1 VAEEGELVL
10 VTGWSGFIGRRL
22 VRGLAARLDRDR
34 DRLVLFT
41 RPRQVAAA
49 RAELAELAELGVP
62 GEVMEGDVV
71 QMHLGLSGEEYRR
84 LGARLTSIWHL
95 AALYDLGADPRSIR
109 DVNLEGTRHVLELA
123 LASRNLKRLHH
134 FSTAYVSGDREG
146 VVLEDE
152 LEMGQRF
159 YNPYERSKYEAESL
173 VRRAMPELPA
183 TVYRPSIVVGD
194 SRTGE
199 IDRIDGPYYLAIP
212 LVASPV
218 AVPLPLPRNGVAPLN
233 VVPVDFVVSAAL
245 SIGRNPAAVGKT
257 VHLVDPAPL
266 SARRVYE
273 LVAARAGRTLP
284 PVALPHRAVEALL
297 GLPLLERLARPQRNA
312 IRMVNHLVIY
322 NCRNQLELLAGTGVR
337 CPPITD
343 YLDRLME
350 YARAYLASPPPLAA
364 GGQVEDPLDEAP
376 RSAP

>member
-1 VAEEGELVL
+1 
-10 VTGWSGFIGRRL
+10 
-22 VRGLAARLDRDR
+22 VRGLAERLDLDR
-34 DRLVLFT
+34 DRLVLLA
-41 RPRQVAAA
+41 RPRQAAA
-49 RAELAELAELGVP
+49 GREVIAELGVR
-62 GEVMEGDVV
+62 GEVMEGDIV
-71 QMHLGLSGEEYRR
+71 QMHLGLSGDEYKR
-84 LGARLTSIWHL
+84 LGAQLTSIWHL

-123 LASRNLKRLHH
+123 GASRKLRRLHH

-159 YNPYERSKYEAESL
+159 YNAYERWKYEAERL
-173 VRRAMPELPA
+173 VRRAMADIPA

-194 SRTGE
+194 SQTGE

-233 VVPVDFVVSAAL
+233 VVPVDFVVRAAL
-245 SIGRNPAAVGKT
+245 TIGANPTAIGKT

-273 LVAARAGRTLP
+273 LVAKRAGRTLP
-284 PVALPHRAVEALL
+284 PVTLPHRAVEALL
-297 GLPLLERLARPQRNA
+297 GLPVLERLARPQRNA
-312 IRMVNHLVIY
+312 IRMVNHIVMY
-322 NCRNQLELLAGTGVR
+322 NCRNQLDLLAATGVR

-343 YLDRLME
+343 YLDRLMN
-350 YARAYLASPPPLAA
+350 YARAYLSSPPPPAA
-364 GGQVEDPLDEAP
+364 GGQTSDPLDQAP
-376 RSAP
+376 RRAP